1 MMLPVLVV
9 DLACFYWYFNSLIIN
24 QTVPKPSHFQR
35 SQHDSTHCVSAS
47 KQVCIVTKRNFK

>member
-24 QTVPKPSHFQR
+24 QTVPKTLSF
-35 SQHDSTHCVSAS
+35 SEIST
-47 KQVCIVTKRNFK
+47 